1 MHILKRILK
10 AISCKSSNS
19 DIYKM
24 TLLIRAKF
32 HFQKEHSIFFFLRKE
47 QNGVELLTLSPQ
59 SLESWNFSH
68 VPAYL
73 GKKMSLF
80 QLL

>member
-1 MHILKRILK
+1 M
-10 AISCKSSNS
+10 CK
-19 DIYKM
+19 IPFPEG
-24 TLLIRAKF
+24 TQL
-32 HFQKEHSIFFFLRKE
+32 FFFLRQG

-73 GKKMSLF
+73 EKKMSLF